1 MKNLNNPENA
11 VTSQP
16 FFETFFTKN
25 KKLLYA
31 LPVVVVLIIFGLYL
45 TSGNSNPQTANEED
59 TVDVSLP
66 GAQTKELSNDKLD
79 VMSDF
84 SELNEEKAKQQTK
97 SEQFNVESMN
107 TNESVPVQTYQ
118 NENDKKVVDKVNKM
132 LVEMDREQRKQKKTS
147 SSSYASANK
156 NYNSYEN
163 VKPEVDYEAKNST
176 ETSFNNFFNSKQNN
190 SASNGSQAPQ
200 QSEQLIYA
208 SIKGDHLRLRN
219 NSRVTLILPKETT
232 INGKVFKKN
241 TLIYAQAT
249 FNQNR
254 VNLTINNINQVPMKI
269 KAYDAEDGNL
279 GLQVERSLVAET
291 GAEVA
296 QDGADEIDVN
306 GVPLGNTIKSL
317 FKRKQ
322 QEPKIDLLNNQR
334 LILKLGQ

>member
-1 MKNLNNPENA
+1 MKNQNNPENV

-16 FFETFFTKN
+16 FFETVFTKH

-31 LPVVVVLIIFGLYL
+31 LPVVIVLIIVGLYM
-45 TSGNSNPQTANEED
+45 TSSNSNAQVVTEESN
-59 TVDVSLP
+59 VDVSLP
-66 GAQTKELSNDKLD
+66 GAKTKELPNDKLE

-84 SELNEEKAKQQTK
+84 SELTEEKTKQQTK
-97 SEQFNVESMN
+97 SDQFNVENVN
-107 TNESVPVQTYQ
+107 TNETVPVQTYQ
-118 NENDKKVVDKVNKM
+118 NENDKVVVDKVNKM
-132 LVEMDREQRKQKKTS
+132 LVEMNKETKKRKTTSNTS
-147 SSSYASANK
+147 SSNYSNTSNAS
-156 NYNSYEN
+156 S
-163 VKPEVDYEAKNST
+163 KPEVDYEQKNNT
-176 ETSFNNFFNSKQNN
+176 EASFSNFFNSKQQNSVANN
-190 SASNGSQAPQ
+190 SQNQQ

-219 NSRVTLILPKETT
+219 NSRVTLILPKETI
-232 INGKVFKKN
+232 INGQLFKKN

-254 VNLTINNINQVPMKI
+254 VNLSINNINQVPLKI

-279 GLQVERSLVAET
+279 GLQVDRSLIAET

-296 QDGADEIDVN
+296 KDGADEIDVN

-334 LILKLGQ
+334 LILKLAQ

>member
-1 MKNLNNPENA
+1 MNSLNNPEN
-11 VTSQP
+11 VVSNQP
-16 FFETFFTKN
+16 FFETIFTKH

-31 LPVVVVLIIFGLYL
+31 LPVIVVLIIVGLYM
-45 TSGNSNPQTANEED
+45 TSGNTEEQKLSEEPTA
-59 TVDVSLP
+59 DVSLP
-66 GAQTKELSNDKLD
+66 GAKTKELSNDKLD

-84 SELNEEKAKQQTK
+84 SELTDEKQKQQNK
-97 SEQFNVESMN
+97 SEQFNVENIN
-107 TNESVPVQTYQ
+107 TNESVPAQTYQ
-118 NENDKKVVDKVNKM
+118 NENDKQVVEKVNKM
-132 LVEMDREQRKQKKTS
+132 LVEMNKEQKKQKRTS
-147 SSSYASANK
+147 STSTSESYS
-156 NYNSYEN
+156 NSKYTST
-163 VKPEVDYEAKNST
+163 KPEIDYEEKSNT
-176 ETSFNNFFNSKQNN
+176 ESSFNNFFNSKNN
-190 SASNGSQAPQ
+190 SSVANNGKAPQ
-200 QSEQLIYA
+200 QAEQLIYA

-219 NSRVTLILPKETT
+219 NSRVTLILPKETV
-232 INGKVFKKN
+232 IDGKVFKKN

-254 VNLTINNINQVPMKI
+254 VNLSINNINQVPLKI

-279 GLQVERSLVAET
+279 GLQVQRSLVAET
-291 GAEVA
+291 GSEVA

>member
-1 MKNLNNPENA
+1 MKSLNNPENV

-16 FFETFFTKN
+16 FFETIFTKH

-31 LPVVVVLIIFGLYL
+31 LPVVVVLIIVGLYM
-45 TSGNSNPQTANEED
+45 TSSNSNAQPVAED
-59 TVDVSLP
+59 SSVDVSLP
-66 GAQTKELSNDKLD
+66 GAKTKELPNDKLE

-84 SELNEEKAKQQTK
+84 SELNEEKEKQQTK
-97 SEQFNVESMN
+97 ADQFNVENVN
-107 TNESVPVQTYQ
+107 TNESIPGQTYQ
-118 NENDKKVVDKVNKM
+118 NENDKVVVDKVNKM
-132 LVEMDREQRKQKKTS
+132 LVEMNKETKKQKRSASNS
-147 SSSYASANK
+147 SSS
-156 NYNSYEN
+156 NYSSS
-163 VKPEVDYEAKNST
+163 VSPSTKPEVDYEQKSNT
-176 ETSFNNFFNSKQNN
+176 ESSFNNFFNTKSSNN
-190 SASNGSQAPQ
+190 SSNSIKVQ
-200 QSEQLIYA
+200 QQTEELIYA

-219 NSRVTLILPKETT
+219 NSRVTLILPKET
-232 INGKVFKKN
+232 IIDGKVYKKN

-254 VNLTINNINQVPMKI
+254 VNLSINNINQVPLKI

-279 GLQVERSLVAET
+279 GLQVQRSLVAET
-291 GAEVA
+291 GSEVA

>member
-1 MKNLNNPENA
+1 MNSLNSPQNA

-31 LPVVVVLIIFGLYL
+31 LPIVVVLIIIGLYM
-45 TSGNSNPQTANEED
+45 TSDSTNTQTVKEEAN
-59 TVDVSLP
+59 VDVSLP
-66 GAQTKELSNDKLD
+66 SAQTKELSNDKLD

-84 SELNEEKAKQQTK
+84 SELSEEKVKQQTK
-97 SEQFNVESMN
+97 SEQFNVESVN
-107 TNESVPVQTYQ
+107 TNESIPVQTYQ
-118 NENDKKVVDKVNKM
+118 SENDKKVVDKVNKM
-132 LVEMDREQRKQKKTS
+132 LVEMNKEQKKQKVSTSGNS
-147 SSSYASANK
+147 SSKSYNNYAST
-156 NYNSYEN
+156 
-163 VKPEVDYEAKNST
+163 KPEVDYEAKNNT
-176 ETSFNNFFNSKQNN
+176 ETSFNNFFNSSKQNYTGN
-190 SASNGSQAPQ
+190 NNANESQQ
-200 QSEQLIYA
+200 TEQLIYA

-254 VNLTINNINQVPMKI
+254 VNLSINNINQVPLKI

-296 QDGADEIDVN
+296 KDGADEIDVN

-334 LILKLGQ
+334 LILKLAQ

>member
-1 MKNLNNPENA
+1 MKNLNNPENV

-16 FFETFFTKN
+16 FFETVFTKH

-31 LPVVVVLIIFGLYL
+31 LPILVVLIIVGLYM
-45 TSGNSNPQTANEED
+45 TNSNSNTQSVTEESN
-59 TVDVSLP
+59 VDVSLP
-66 GAQTKELSNDKLD
+66 GAKTKELPNDKLD

-97 SEQFNVESMN
+97 SDQFNVENVN
-107 TNESVPVQTYQ
+107 TNETVPGQTYQ
-118 NENDKKVVDKVNKM
+118 NENDKVVVDKVNKM
-132 LVEMDREQRKQKKTS
+132 LVEMNKETKKHKTS
-147 SSSYASANK
+147 SNTASSNYSNTSYAS
-156 NYNSYEN
+156 S
-163 VKPEVDYEAKNST
+163 KPEVDYEQKNNT
-176 ETSFNNFFNSKQNN
+176 EASFSNFFNSKQQNSVSN
-190 SASNGSQAPQ
+190 SAQNQQ

-219 NSRVTLILPKETT
+219 NSRVTLILPKETI
-232 INGKVFKKN
+232 INGQVYKKN

-254 VNLTINNINQVPMKI
+254 VNLSINNINQVPLKI

-279 GLQVERSLVAET
+279 GLQVDRSLVAET
-291 GAEVA
+291 SAEVA
-296 QDGADEIDVN
+296 KDGADEIDVN

-334 LILKLGQ
+334 LILKLAQ